1 MATRYLR
8 RGPRNLAA
16 GPLKPHIDSFVLY
29 LRAEG
34 RSRKTITLY
43 SQAASWFAAEHLLT
57 GGQPTDTDRRFDTAD
72 DTSADMVT
80 FEPVRDWELVSRVH
94 LRSWLVRLR
103 HRQHTDSY
111 VNNQYRCLQQFFRWL
126 SAEEEIPNP
135 MAKMRPPKIAPKP
148 VPVFDEGD
156 VDRILRMPK
165 GTDRCAA
172 KRVDVCKLRDSAILQ
187 LLKDT
192 GLRRQEIAGLRV
204 GDVSIA
210 DRRAVVTGKGSKT
223 RYVKFTHPTAR
234 TLDKYLRWRT
244 KQPDAHLPHFW
255 LSHKGGP
262 LTESG
267 IYQMVRRRARRA
279 GVDDVYPHRWRHDFS
294 HRYLARGGE
303 EGDLMELNGWD
314 SRQMLRHYGRS
325 AAASRAARNY
335 DRIMG
340 DS

>member
-1 MATRYLR
+1 MAVRYLG

-16 GPLKPHIDSFVLY
+16 GPLKPHIDSLVPH

-43 SQAASWFAAEHLLT
+43 SRAASWFAAEHLLA

-72 DTSADMVT
+72 DTSADLVA
-80 FEPVRDWELVSRVH
+80 FEPVRDWELVGRVY
-94 LRSWLVRLR
+94 LR
-103 HRQHTDSY
+103 HRRHTDSY

-156 VDRILRMPK
+156 VDRILKMPK

-172 KRVDVCKLRDSAILQ
+172 KRVDVCKLRASAILQ

-192 GLRRQEIAGLRV
+192 GLRV
-204 GDVSIA
+204 GDASIA
-210 DRRAVVTGKGSKT
+210 DRRAVVTGKGSRT
-223 RYVKFTHPTAR
+223 RYVKFTHSTAR

-279 GVDDVYPHRWRHDFS
+279 GVDDVSPHRWRHGFS

-340 DS
+340 AS

>member
-1 MATRYLR
+1 MAARHLR

-72 DTSADMVT
+72 DTSADLVT

-103 HRQHTDSY
+103 HRRHTDSY
-111 VNNQYRCLQQFFRWL
+111 VNNQYRCFQQFFRWL
-126 SAEEEIPNP
+126 SAEEEIPSP
-135 MAKMRPPKIAPKP
+135 MAKIRPPKIAPKP

-156 VDRILRMPK
+156 VDRILKMPK
-165 GTDRCAA
+165 GSDRCAA

-192 GLRRQEIAGLRV
+192 GLRLGAA
-204 GDVSIA
+204 SIA
-210 DRRAVVTGKGSKT
+210 DRRAVVTGKGNRT
-223 RYVKFTHPTAR
+223 RYVKFTHPKVFFNASPADATHLHQHTRPHLNDHDLSHLGAYQAVLR
-234 TLDKYLRWRT
+234 TLSGATELPPATLRTR
-244 KQPDAHLPHFW
+244 PLP
-255 LSHKGGP
+255 P
-262 LTESG
+262 A
-267 IYQMVRRRARRA
+267 VRRRAHHIRK
-279 GVDDVYPHRWRHDFS
+279 
-294 HRYLARGGE
+294 
-303 EGDLMELNGWD
+303 
-314 SRQMLRHYGRS
+314 
-325 AAASRAARNY
+325 ASRRFNAPPIRATRT
-335 DRIMG
+335 DPRHAKG
-340 DS
+340 EDEHR